1 MATNVVDI
9 FTAAVSPLGARI
21 NQLPPIVLVFGGPLG
36 DPNKSAREMFNTWAA
51 LKHPTISSQIR
62 TPEQFADWNSFTGY
76 SNLVDFEIDAGN
88 LARAIVLFSESPG
101 SFAELGAF
109 CTNSALTERLFVVVA
124 REHYNAI
131 SFIAYGPLKKIEDL
145 KHDHSICVLDSL
157 DPARIQNQLP
167 DVFTA
172 LNEKLETLPKT
183 LTFQPTRH
191 RDQFLLVADLVDLF
205 GALTEREL
213 HSLVQAMGVSL
224 DYPALNRIT
233 SQLLRFE
240 LIAYVPGVT
249 KRFFVAPVKRLSY
262 LNYASP
268 KDLPS
273 FDRVRFKLIK
283 AMPWLLADRLRN
295 DAYSEVHSK
304 AMA

>member
-1 MATNVVDI
+1 
-9 FTAAVSPLGARI
+9 
-21 NQLPPIVLVFGGPLG
+21 
-36 DPNKSAREMFNTWAA
+36 MFNTWAA
-51 LKHPTISSQIR
+51 LKHPKTSSQIR

-109 CTNSALTERLFVVVA
+109 CTNSALSERLFVVVSKD
-124 REHYNAI
+124 HYEAT
-131 SFIAYGPLKKIEDL
+131 SFIAYGPLRKIEDL

-157 DPARIQNQLP
+157 DPTKIQNQLP
-167 DVFTA
+167 EVFTA
-172 LNEKLETLPKT
+172 LDEKLATLPKT
-183 LTFQPTRH
+183 LTFQPLRH

-205 GALTEREL
+205 GALTEREIY
-213 HSLVQAMGVSL
+213 SLVHLMNVDIDYQALS
-224 DYPALNRIT
+224 RIT

-268 KDLPS
+268 KGLPA
-273 FDRVRFKLIK
+273 FERVRFKLIK
-283 AMPWLLADRLRN
+283 AMPWLIADKPRY
-295 DAYSEVHSK
+295 DAYCEIHPK
-304 AMA
+304 AVT

>member
-9 FTAAVSPLGARI
+9 FTAAVSPLNARI

-36 DPNKSAREMFNTWAA
+36 DPNKSAREMFNTWAG
-51 LKHPTISSQIR
+51 LKHSIISSQIR
-62 TPEQFADWNSFTGY
+62 TPEQFEDWNSFTGY

-109 CTNSALTERLFVVVA
+109 STNSALSERLFVVVA
-124 REHYNAI
+124 KEHYEAT
-131 SFIAYGPLKKIEDL
+131 SFIAYGPLRKIEDL

-157 DPARIQNQLP
+157 DPTKMQDQLP

-172 LNEKLETLPKT
+172 LNEKLAMLPKS
-183 LTFQPTRH
+183 LAFQSTRQ

-213 HSLVQAMGVSL
+213 HALVHIMGTNL
-224 DYPALNRIT
+224 DHPALGRIT

-249 KRFFVAPVKRLSY
+249 KRFFVAPKKRLSY

-268 KDLPS
+268 KDVPV
-273 FDRVRFKLIK
+273 FDRARFKLVK
-283 AMPWLLADRLRN
+283 AMPWLIADKPRN
-295 DAYSEVHSK
+295 DAYCEIHK
-304 AMA
+304 